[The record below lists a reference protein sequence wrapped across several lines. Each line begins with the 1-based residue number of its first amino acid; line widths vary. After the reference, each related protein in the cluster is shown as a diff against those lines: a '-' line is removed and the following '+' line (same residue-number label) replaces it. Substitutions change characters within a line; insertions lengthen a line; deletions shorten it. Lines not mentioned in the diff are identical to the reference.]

1 MRQAGLFGL
10 VRRKSLELL
19 NSYIQV
25 SAITEH
31 IEEYVVP
38 PRLGDNA
45 GVLGAIALASIKA
58 ATTGE

>member
-1 MRQAGLFGL
+1 L

-31 IEEYVVP
+31 IEEYVVS

-45 GVLGAIALASIKA
+45 GVLGAIALASIKSGDNWRVSR
-58 ATTGE
+58 T

>member
-1 MRQAGLFGL
+1 
-10 VRRKSLELL
+10 LL
-19 NSYIQV
+19 NNYIQV

-58 ATTGE
+58 ATTDE